1 MITYWNFLRK
11 QLSNEKLGRFITEGS
26 KIKVNKTFLIAIL
39 VAVFVIGGGVL
50 LMMKIQPSMQEQQEQ
65 ALAGAVREGSPEF
78 DAVTKKI
85 IAETDVDKTWFSPV
99 GTGTVMM
106 NIAGKIR
113 NYNDKALTG
122 LEIRVSVVDSL
133 DKVVRDKTMVVIP
146 TQLKKLEPKQEM
158 NVNLVIEGFS
168 PDDDRANIRW
178 KVTAIKTE

>member
-1 MITYWNFLRK
+1 MNKSFLGAIAVA
-11 QLSNEKLGRFITEGS
+11 LFI
-26 KIKVNKTFLIAIL
+26 
-39 VAVFVIGGGVL
+39 VAGGVYFIS
-50 LMMKIQPSMQEQQEQ
+50 KIQPSMQEQQEQ
-65 ALAGAVREGSPEF
+65 ALSGAVREGSPEF

-85 IAETDVDKTWFSPV
+85 IAQTDADKTWFSPV

-113 NYNDKALTG
+113 NYNEKALTG

-133 DKVVRDKTMVVIP
+133 DKVVRDKTLVVIP
-146 TQLKKLEPKQEM
+146 TQLKKLDPKQEM

-168 PDDDRANIRW
+168 PNDDRANIRW